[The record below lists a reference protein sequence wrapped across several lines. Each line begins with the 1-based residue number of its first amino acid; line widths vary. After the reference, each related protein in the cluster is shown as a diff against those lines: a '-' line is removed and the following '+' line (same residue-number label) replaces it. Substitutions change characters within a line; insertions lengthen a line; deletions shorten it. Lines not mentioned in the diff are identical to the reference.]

1 MKFIW
6 SITSCKIYFLLFLTL
21 PLSLAAQSNPWQAW
35 DADVVRTLNTASD
48 INYLNEEEKKVILF
62 MNMARHDGPLFAE
75 SFLAAYI
82 QENHLEKNSYT
93 RSLLRDLKKI
103 KGLVPLMPEEDL
115 TSVAQSHATKS
126 GEKGTTGHSGFKQRF
141 EPLMGNPYTHVGE
154 NCSYGYEQ
162 AIDIVLSLLID
173 EGVKEL
179 GHRHNILAPDFNS
192 IGIAIRPHRS
202 YRTNCVMDFGYRDRS
217 TLNEIPF

>member
-1 MKFIW
+1 MTYIW
-6 SITSCKIYFLLFLTL
+6 SIMINKICLILLLSLTL
-21 PLSLAAQSNPWQAW
+21 PLLAQSNPWHAW
-35 DADVVRTLNTASD
+35 DADVVRTLNTAAD
-48 INYLNEEEKKVILF
+48 IEYLNEEEKKVILF

-75 SFLAAYI
+75 TFLTFYMR
-82 QENHLEKNSYT
+82 ENHVGKNSYT
-93 RSLLRDLKKI
+93 KSLHRDLKKI
-103 KGLVPLMPEEDL
+103 SRLVPLIPEQDL
-115 TSVAQSHATKS
+115 TAVAQGHALKT
-126 GEKGTTGHSGFKQRF
+126 GEKGATGHNGFKKRF

-162 AIDIVLSLLID
+162 AIDIVISLLID

-202 YRTNCVMDFGYRDRS
+202 YRTNCVMDFGSRDRS
-217 TLNEIPF
+217 AMNEIPF